1 MLGKILFFPLE
12 EPEMI
17 SNLIVRA
24 IDAMA
29 TSNFLT
35 EATLK
40 AGALIQL
47 NPITF
52 ARLQGDDYFFGG
64 TQSRSSR
71 RC

>member
-1 MLGKILFFPLE
+1 
-12 EPEMI
+12 MI

-52 ARLQGDDYFFGG
+52 ARLQGDE
-64 TQSRSSR
+64 SPRVS
-71 RC
+71 